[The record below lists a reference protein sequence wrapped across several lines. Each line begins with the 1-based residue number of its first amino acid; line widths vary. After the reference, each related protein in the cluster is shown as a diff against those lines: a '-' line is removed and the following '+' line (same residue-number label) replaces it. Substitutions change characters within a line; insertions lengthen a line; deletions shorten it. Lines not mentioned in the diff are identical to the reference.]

1 MVKRNTNFVFLFFLQ
16 VFTAF
21 SRNVLLN
28 FIALENLRIRQMEP
42 HFFLPSLQSLFFP
55 IISLLNIYVLRFFN
69 PLMTIVPHPIETSQL
84 TCNADQ
90 LTGFYMMENIGRY

>member
-55 IISLLNIYVLRFFN
+55 IISLLNIYVLRFSN